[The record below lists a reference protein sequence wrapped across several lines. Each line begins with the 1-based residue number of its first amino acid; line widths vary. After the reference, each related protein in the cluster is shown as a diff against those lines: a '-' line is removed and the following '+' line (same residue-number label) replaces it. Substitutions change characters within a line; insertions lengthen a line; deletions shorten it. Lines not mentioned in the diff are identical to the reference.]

1 MAKELSKCR
10 NCGSEESEF
19 IDGFVACVVCG
30 GLIFDDSPKAW

>member
-19 IDGFVACVVCG
+19 IDGFVACKICG
-30 GLIFDDSPKAW
+30 GFIFDDTSLA